1 MSNIKKMEKAIK
13 DLLEIMFSQEDD
25 VNILVM
31 KSMIQQYSEQSNIPS
46 LQLSKDLFDEFLH
59 NKIEDKFHKK
69 VEKEEKVNEEEKL
82 YTNKQ
87 EAYHDYFKK
96 WYLSGRKENNETD
109 YIFYKNINKAIWKA
123 FIDSHRLNLPH
134 RYAPQQTKI

>member
-13 DLLEIMFSQEDD
+13 DLLEIMLSQKDD

-31 KSMIQQYSEQSNIPS
+31 KTMIQQYSEQSNIPS

-82 YTNKQ
+82 YANKQ
-87 EAYHDYFKK
+87 EAYHDYFKQ
-96 WYLSGRKENNETD
+96 WYLSGRKENDETD
-109 YIFYKNINKAIWKA
+109 YIFYRNINKTIWKA
-123 FIDSHRLNLPH
+123 FIESHRLNLPH
-134 RYAPQQTKI
+134 RYQPQQTKI

>member
-13 DLLEIMFSQEDD
+13 DLLEIMLSQEDD

-46 LQLSKDLFDEFLH
+46 LKLSKDLFDEFLH

-69 VEKEEKVNEEEKL
+69 VEKKEKVKKEEL
-82 YTNKQ
+82 YTSKQ
-87 EAYHDYFKK
+87 EAYHSYFKE

-134 RYAPQQTKI
+134 RYATTTN

>member
-13 DLLEIMFSQEDD
+13 DLLEIMISQEDD

-31 KSMIQQYSEQSNIPS
+31 KTMIQQYSDQSNIPS
-46 LQLSKDLFDEFLH
+46 LQLSKDLFDEFLN

-69 VEKEEKVNEEEKL
+69 VEKEEKVKNEEL
-82 YTNKQ
+82 YINTQ
-87 EAYHDYFKK
+87 EAYHDYFKQ

-109 YIFYKNINKAIWKA
+109 YIFYRNINKTIWKA
-123 FIDSHRLNLPH
+123 FIESHRLNLPH
-134 RYAPQQTKI
+134 RYAPKQIII